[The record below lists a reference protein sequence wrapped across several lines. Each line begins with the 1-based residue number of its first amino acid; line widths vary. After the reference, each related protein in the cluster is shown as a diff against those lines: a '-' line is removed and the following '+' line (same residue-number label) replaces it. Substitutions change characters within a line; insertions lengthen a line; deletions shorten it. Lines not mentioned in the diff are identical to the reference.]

1 MTPDETV
8 DEKVLLSER
17 RMEQETLIRWDRTA
31 EPVTICTCYPQEWK
45 ILEKA
50 GYRAVEVGYENE
62 KIACKTFEI
71 PRGQMRIRIIQGG
84 KIRQHPSFGVLT
96 ARKTTSKSASQFH
109 RATTARDVCENGET
123 DAGKESDDVGRR
135 DN

>member
-50 GYRAVEVGYENE
+50 GCRAIEVGYENE

-71 PRGQMRIRIIQGG
+71 PRGQVKAAIMPAS
-84 KIRQHPSFGVLT
+84 KASHPSFRV
-96 ARKTTSKSASQFH
+96 SKRGLQKSKVAFWGEKYTH
-109 RATTARDVCENGET
+109 KDENGET
-123 DAGKESDDVGRR
+123 DAGKES
-135 DN
+135 